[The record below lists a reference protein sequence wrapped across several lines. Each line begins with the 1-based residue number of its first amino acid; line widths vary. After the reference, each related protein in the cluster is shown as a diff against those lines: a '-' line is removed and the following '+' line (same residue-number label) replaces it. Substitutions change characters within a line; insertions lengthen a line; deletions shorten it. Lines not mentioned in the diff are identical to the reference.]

1 MTTCKQCGCD
11 IEAPKREF
19 CSRHCSGKWRR
30 NNIYGDKY
38 TLKYRAASPR
48 NFMMCLCKKKKE
60 RRDLSIDTLMEIYER
75 QEGKCALTGIEMTY
89 TTGEGRV
96 PTNISID
103 QIIPSAGYTP
113 DNIRLVCTQANKMK
127 MELTDADL
135 LTWAKALVQTLEGKI

>member
-1 MTTCKQCGCD
+1 MECKQCGCE
-11 IEAPKREF
+11 IAPPKKEF

-30 NNIYGDKY
+30 NNVYGDKY
-38 TLKYRAASPR
+38 TNKYRAASPR

-60 RRDLSIDTLMEIYER
+60 RRDLSVDILMEIYEK

-89 TTGEGRV
+89 ITGEGRI

-103 QIIPSAGYTP
+103 QVVPSAGYTP

-135 LTWAKALVQTLEGKI
+135 LTWAKALVKHLEGK